1 MLDKSDDFVTFDSE
15 KDILLFLRQ
24 KIFCE
29 LHNKRLK
36 SLMYKEVNFGE
47 ITNPI
52 ASEVRYE
59 SIKGQ
64 WIKVLT
70 PKQMF
75 QRLPIAVT
83 LIKEGNTS
91 EFT

>member
-1 MLDKSDDFVTFDSE
+1 MLDKSDDFVTCDGE
-15 KDILLFLRQ
+15 KDSLLFLRQ

-29 LHNKRLK
+29 LHNKIFK

-52 ASEVRYE
+52 APEVRYE

-64 WIKVLT
+64 
-70 PKQMF
+70 
-75 QRLPIAVT
+75 
-83 LIKEGNTS
+83 
-91 EFT
+91 

>member
-1 MLDKSDDFVTFDSE
+1 MLDKSDDFVTCDSE
-15 KDILLFLRQ
+15 KDSLLFLRQ

-29 LHNKRLK
+29 RHNKIFK

-52 ASEVRYE
+52 APEVRYE

-64 WIKVLT
+64 
-70 PKQMF
+70 
-75 QRLPIAVT
+75 
-83 LIKEGNTS
+83 
-91 EFT
+91 